1 MALQT
6 EYSFTLPR
14 GYVDSSGTLHR
25 EGTMRLATAADE
37 IEPLRDPRVRENE
50 AYLTVVVLSRVISRL
65 GNLSSVTPRVVESMF
80 ASDLAFLQSFY
91 STVNFGSQEEIDELL
106 SGGGPPLDSSSP
118 QETAS
123 EEG

>member
-14 GYVDSSGTLHR
+14 GYPDASGTLHR
-25 EGTMRLATAADE
+25 EGKMRLSTAADE

-50 AYLTVVVLSRVISRL
+50 AYLTVVVLARVITRL
-65 GNLSSVTPRVVESMF
+65 GNLQIVTPSVVENLF
-80 ASDLAFLQSFY
+80 ASDLAFLQDFY
-91 STVNFGSQEEIDELL
+91 SIINFGSEEEIEQLL
-106 SGGGPPLDSSSP
+106 EGGGPPLESSP
-118 QETAS
+118 PE